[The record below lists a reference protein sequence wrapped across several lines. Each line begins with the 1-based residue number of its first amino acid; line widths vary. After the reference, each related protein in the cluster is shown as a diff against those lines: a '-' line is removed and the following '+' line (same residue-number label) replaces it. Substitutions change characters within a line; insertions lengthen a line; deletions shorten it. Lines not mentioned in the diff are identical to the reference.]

1 MARKVRALWRAD
13 WAIGLILI
21 AFIGLGVTYSLVTP
35 VFEAPDEGDHYRY
48 IKYLAEKASLPV
60 VEGSENPVGHE
71 VWQPP
76 LYYALGALVTFKI
89 DTSDMGELEWRNLH
103 WGLFG
108 SKNVVFHTS
117 NESFPYRGTALAVHV
132 VRLLSILMGGVTV
145 AITYLLALELFPD
158 QRWMAVGAAAVN
170 AFNPQFVFIGGAIN
184 NDNLVTPLCS
194 IILLMLVR
202 LAKNGLRARGLV
214 SLGILLGFAALTKVS
229 ALALIPLVAAILGV
243 YSLRRRSFTLF
254 IARSVVVLGLCAL
267 ISGWWFLRNWSLYG
281 DPLAWW
287 AMLSSST
294 PLLRMEPLSGLELF
308 RYASWLR
315 RSFWAV
321 FGYGILVHPLIYRC
335 LDIVVLLSFLGLA
348 IFVARR
354 WHRRGL
360 DWKVLRGLAILLLW
374 LAVVLF
380 SLLRWMQ
387 ILEATNQG
395 RLLFPAIS
403 AISVLLC
410 VGLSQLAPRPCAWIP
425 SSIFVGGL
433 FILAA
438 VSPFLYIVPTYAH
451 PRALRVSDVQ
461 AIQHPTHLRLG
472 DGVELVGY
480 EIDRAVVKP
489 GGKVRV
495 AFYWHAVGKMDQSY
509 VVFVHLL
516 GRDGKMVGQE
526 DSIPYGGRY
535 STLLW
540 QEGEVFR
547 DEYEITI
554 SRAADPSLGIIE
566 VGMYPWWDPWDR
578 LPIFDAESNLL
589 GDSFRLL
596 PLKIAPLAR
605 ESYEIEN
612 PRQVNLGDKVTFLGY
627 ELDES
632 IINPGE
638 RIHLV
643 LYWQA
648 QAEMNRDYTVF
659 THLLDAKSHTR
670 AQEDSQPQRG
680 NYPTSIW
687 DEGEMVRDEYELEV
701 GPGTPS
707 GDYMIEVGMYLLE
720 AGERLPVLEEG
731 RVVSDRILLEDR
743 VVILP

>member
-1 MARKVRALWRAD
+1 MIKKIKAVGRAH

-21 AFIGLGVTYSLVTP
+21 TFIGLGVTYSLVTP
-35 VFEAPDEGDHYRY
+35 IFEAPDEGGHYRY
-48 IKYLAEKASLPV
+48 INYLAEKGSLPV
-60 VEGSENPVGHE
+60 VEGAENPVGHE

-89 DTSDMGELEWRNLH
+89 DTSDMEKLEWHNPH

-108 SKNVVFHTS
+108 SKNVVYHTS
-117 NESFPYRGTALAVHV
+117 DESFPYRSTALAVHI

-145 AITYLLALELFPD
+145 AITYLLVLELFPD
-158 QRWMAVGAAAVN
+158 QRWMALGAAAVN

-194 IILLMLVR
+194 IILLTLLR
-202 LAKNGLRARGLV
+202 LAKNGLRAKDLV

-229 ALALIPLVAAILGV
+229 ALAFIPLVVAILCF
-243 YSLRRRSFTLF
+243 YSLGKRSFTLF
-254 IARSVVVLGLCAL
+254 IARSLVVLGLCAL

-287 AMLSSST
+287 AMLSSSI
-294 PLLRMEPLSGLELF
+294 PLLRVEPLSGLALF
-308 RYASWLR
+308 RYAGWLR

-335 LDIVVLLSFLGLA
+335 LDIVVLLGFLGFA

-354 WHRRGL
+354 WHRREL
-360 DWKVLRGLAILLLW
+360 DWKVPSALAILLLW
-374 LAVVLF
+374 LAVILF

-403 AISVLLC
+403 AISVLLS
-410 VGLSQLAPRPCAWIP
+410 VGLSQLAPRPYRWVP
-425 SSIFVGGL
+425 SSVFVVGL

-438 VSPFLYIVPTYAH
+438 VSPFLYIVPAYAR
-451 PRALRVSDVQ
+451 PRALRIADLQ
-461 AIQHPTHLRLG
+461 AIQHPTYLRLG
-472 DGVELVGY
+472 NEVELLGY
-480 EIDRAVVKP
+480 EIDRTVVKP
-489 GGKVRV
+489 GEKVRV
-495 AFYWHAVGKMDQSY
+495 AFYWHALGKMDQSY

-540 QEGEVFR
+540 EEGEVFR
-547 DEYEITI
+547 DEYEITV
-554 SRAADPSLGIIE
+554 SHTAEPSLGIIE
-566 VGMYPWWDPWDR
+566 VGMYPWWDPSDR
-578 LPIFDAESNLL
+578 LPISNEEGDLL

-596 PLKIAPLAR
+596 PFKIAPLTK
-605 ESYEIEN
+605 ESYQIEN

-627 ELDES
+627 ELDEG

-638 RIHLV
+638 TIHLV
-643 LYWQA
+643 FYWQA
-648 QAEMNRDYTVF
+648 QEEMDRDYTVF
-659 THLLDAKSHTR
+659 THLLDAKSQIW
-670 AQEDSQPQRG
+670 AQEDSQPQKG
-680 NYPTSIW
+680 DYPTSIW
-687 DEGEMVRDEYELEV
+687 DEGEMIRDEYELEV
-701 GPGTPS
+701 GLATPP
-707 GDYMIEVGMYLLE
+707 GDYLIEVGIYLLE
-720 AGERLPVLEEG
+720 TGERLPVLEEG
-731 RVVSDRILLEDR
+731 RVVSDRILLEDK
-743 VVILP
+743 VVVLP

>member
-1 MARKVRALWRAD
+1 MIKRIKAVWRAD

-21 AFIGLGVTYSLVTP
+21 AFIGLGITYSLVTP
-35 VFEAPDEGDHYRY
+35 IFEAPDEGDHYRY
-48 IKYLAEKASLPV
+48 INYLAEKGGLSV

-76 LYYALGALVTFKI
+76 LYYALGALATFQI
-89 DTSDMGELEWRNLH
+89 DTSDMEELEWANPH

-117 NESFPYRGTALAVHV
+117 DESFPYRGTALAVHI
-132 VRLLSILMGGVTV
+132 VRLLSILMGGATV
-145 AITYLLALELFPD
+145 AITYLIALELLPD
-158 QRWMAVGAAAVN
+158 QRWIALGAAAVN
-170 AFNPQFVFIGGAIN
+170 AFNPQFVFISGAIN
-184 NDNLVTPLCS
+184 NDNLVTSLCS
-194 IILLMLVR
+194 LILLMILR
-202 LAKNGLRARGLV
+202 LAKNGLRTKRLV
-214 SLGILLGFAALTKVS
+214 TLGILLGLAALTKVS
-229 ALALIPLVAAILGV
+229 ALAFIPLAVAVLGV
-243 YSLRRRSFTLF
+243 YSLRRRPFTIF
-254 IARSVVVLGLCAL
+254 IARSLVVLGSSAL

-294 PLLRMEPLSGLELF
+294 PLLRMEPLSGLKLL
-308 RYASWLR
+308 RYAGWLR
-315 RSFWAV
+315 RSFWAI
-321 FGYGILVHPLIYRC
+321 FGYGILVHPLIYRG
-335 LDIVVLLSFLGLA
+335 LDIVVLLGFLGLP

-354 WHRRGL
+354 WGRREL
-360 DWKVLRGLAILLLW
+360 DWKVVRGLAILLLW
-374 LAVVLF
+374 LAAALF

-403 AISVLLC
+403 AISVLLS
-410 VGLSQLAPRPCAWIP
+410 VGLSQLAPRPYAWLP

-438 VSPFLYIVPTYAH
+438 VSPLLYIMPTYAR
-451 PRALRVSDVQ
+451 PPALGVSDLQ

-472 DGVELVGY
+472 DGVELLGY
-480 EIDRAVVKP
+480 EIDRTVVKP

-495 AFYWHAVGKMDQSY
+495 AFYWNALGKMRESY

-516 GRDGKMVGQE
+516 GRDGKMVGQK
-526 DSIPYGGRY
+526 DSIPYGGCY

-547 DEYEITI
+547 DEYEITV
-554 SRAADPSLGIIE
+554 SRTAEPSLGIIE
-566 VGMYPWWDPWDR
+566 VGMYPWWDPWER
-578 LPIFDAESNLL
+578 LPIFDEEGNLL

-596 PLKIAPLAR
+596 PLKIAPVTR
-605 ESYEIEN
+605 EPHQIET

-627 ELDES
+627 QLDEN

-638 RIHLV
+638 TIHLV

-648 QAEMNRDYTVF
+648 QAEMDRDYTVF
-659 THLLDAKSHTR
+659 THLLDAKNQIW
-670 AQEDSQPQRG
+670 AQQDSQPQKG

-687 DEGEMVRDEYELEV
+687 DQGEAVRDEYELEV
-701 GPGTPS
+701 GPGTPA
-707 GDYMIEVGMYLLE
+707 GDYLIEVGIYLLE
-720 AGERLPVLEEG
+720 TGERLPVLEGG
-731 RVVSDRILLEDR
+731 RVVNDRILLEDK
-743 VVILP
+743 VVVLP